1 MLSRVAERLYWLAR
15 YLERAENTARLA
27 NVYSALML
35 DLPPGVGVHWRQLV
49 EITGGDEQFH
59 KRHRTSGERNALKFI
74 LLDTTYGGS
83 LLSSL
88 SMARENVRTSR
99 DQIPSEAFESVNEL
113 LLFARRKL
121 NPKIFRKNLYESLS
135 QVVMHCQQITGLLA
149 GSMSHG
155 FGYQFVRLGRNLE
168 RADMTTR
175 LLDVGS
181 ATLIAESDER
191 TRLENRLWINILRSL
206 SAHQMYRLNVRRR
219 VKREN
224 VVDFL
229 LRDLHFPR
237 AVAHT
242 LAEVQAC
249 LEQLPKNDMPL
260 RSITRVRRHVA
271 ETESHKLVGEA
282 LHRFIDELQLDL
294 AETHGMISKT
304 WFLPVADD
312 EKI

>member
-35 DLPPGVGVHWRQLV
+35 DLPSGVGVHWRQLLD
-49 EITGGDEQFH
+49 ITGGDEQFQ
-59 KRHRTSGERNALKFI
+59 KRYRTSGERNVMKFI
-74 LLDTTYGGS
+74 LLDTNYSGS
-83 LLSSL
+83 LLSTL

-113 LLFARRKL
+113 VLFARRKL
-121 NPKIFRKNLYESLS
+121 NPKVFRKNLHESLS

-149 GSMSHG
+149 GTMSHG
-155 FGYQFVRLGRNLE
+155 AGYQFVRLGRNLE
-168 RADMTTR
+168 RTDMTTR

-229 LRDLHFPR
+229 LRDIDFPR
-237 AVAHT
+237 AVAHG

-249 LEQLPKNDMPL
+249 LEQLPKNDLPL
-260 RSITRVRRHVA
+260 RSIIRLRRHVG

-282 LHRFIDELQLDL
+282 LHKFIDELQFDL
-294 AETHGMISKT
+294 AETHDMISQT
-304 WFLPVADD
+304 WFLHGAED